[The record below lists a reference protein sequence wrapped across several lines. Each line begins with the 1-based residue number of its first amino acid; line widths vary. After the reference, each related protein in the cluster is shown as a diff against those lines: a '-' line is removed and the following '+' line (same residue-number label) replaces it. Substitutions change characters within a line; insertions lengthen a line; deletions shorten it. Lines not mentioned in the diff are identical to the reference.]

1 VVQLALD
8 DVRRIPSPATGRI
21 PGLANDLTGHSK
33 RIVDR
38 AGKLPERPA
47 ERSGRVPQL
56 GELRI
61 WALDNVEDYLS
72 LSAAV
77 RTERRVCRGDLAGKK
92 LRVASGARRRGR
104 RLFGREGK
112 PADVA
117 RFDWKCAI
125 DDFLSS
131 PTGTAMQRLF
141 GSVLRAPLVGLR

>member
-1 VVQLALD
+1 MQLALD
-8 DVRRIPSPATGRI
+8 DVRWVPSPATRRI
-21 PGLANDLTGHSK
+21 PGLANDLTGHRE

-38 AGKLPERPA
+38 AGKFPERPA
-47 ERSGRVPQL
+47 ERSGRMPQL

-104 RLFGREGK
+104 RVFGRESK
-112 PADVA
+112 PTSTSVQCVRGSDNGVSQCWGDP
-117 RFDWKCAI
+117 R
-125 DDFLSS
+125 L
-131 PTGTAMQRLF
+131 PTSLGST
-141 GSVLRAPLVGLR
+141 GSVPLMTS

>member
-1 VVQLALD
+1 MVQLALD
-8 DVRRIPSPATGRI
+8 DVRRVPSPATGRI
-21 PGLANDLTGHSK
+21 PGLANDLTGHSE

-61 WALDNVEDYLS
+61 WAFDNVEDYLT

-77 RTERRVCRGDLAGKK
+77 RTERRVCRGDLAGEK

-104 RLFGREGK
+104 CLFGREGK
-112 PADVA
+112 PTSTNVQCVPRSDSGV
-117 RFDWKCAI
+117 RQCWGICACRRR
-125 DDFLSS
+125 SV
-131 PTGTAMQRLF
+131 RLE
-141 GSVLRAPLVGLR
+141 VCH

>member
-1 VVQLALD
+1 MVQLALD

-104 RLFGREGK
+104 RLFRREGK
-112 PADVA
+112 PTSTNVQCVTRSDSNV
-117 RFDWKCAI
+117 RQCWGICTCRRR
-125 DDFLSS
+125 SV
-131 PTGTAMQRLF
+131 RLE
-141 GSVLRAPLVGLR
+141 VCH